1 MLNKNLELNQNFFN
15 STVDKRSTRDGYGD
29 GIIQAAKNDSDI
41 VVLCGDLTESTRLE
55 KFSQEFPE
63 RFIEAGI
70 AEQNM
75 AGVGAGLAM
84 SGKVPFITSFSSFS
98 PGRNWEQIRVSICLS
113 NTNVKIASTHAGLSA
128 ASDGP
133 TAQALEDIAITRVLP
148 NLTILHPIDYE
159 QAINATTAAAK
170 YKGPVY
176 IRFSRESLPEIT
188 TQFTPF
194 DIGKAQTLIEGEDVS
209 IFTTGV
215 ITVNVLKAAKEL
227 KDKYKINAEVIA
239 FPTIKPLDDMAIIKS
254 AKKTKKVVTV
264 EEHQVYGGFG
274 SAVAEV
280 LVQNLPIKTL
290 ILGVQDRFNG
300 SGNYDELLDK
310 NGLSAIKITKKVLE
324 FLGEKK

>member
-1 MLNKNLELNQNFFN
+1 MLNENMDLNQDFFSKN
-15 STVDKRSTRDGYGD
+15 VARKSTRDGYGD
-29 GIIQAAKNDSDI
+29 GITKAAKNNSDI
-41 VVLCGDLTESTRLE
+41 VVICGDLTESTRLE
-55 KFSQEFPE
+55 KFSHKFPD

-84 SGKVPFITSFSSFS
+84 VGKVPFISSFSSFS

-113 NTNVKIASTHAGLSA
+113 KTNVKIASTHAGLSA

-148 NLTILHPIDYE
+148 NLTILNPIDYE
-159 QAINATTAAAK
+159 QAIKATVAASK
-170 YKGPVY
+170 HKGPVY
-176 IRFSRESLPEIT
+176 IRFIRDALPEIT

-194 DIGKAQTLIEGEDVS
+194 DIGKAQTLIEGKDLS
-209 IFTTGV
+209 IFTTGT
-215 ITVNVLKAAKEL
+215 ITGNVLEAAKEL
-227 KDKYKINAEVIA
+227 LEKHKIKVEVIA
-239 FPTIKPLDDMAIIKS
+239 FPTIKPLDERALIKS

-280 LVQNLPIKTL
+280 LIQNQPVKTL
-290 ILGVQDRFNG
+290 ILGVQDKFNG
-300 SGNYDELLDK
+300 SGEYKELLD
-310 NGLSAIKITKKVLE
+310 NNDLSPKKIAKKVLD
-324 FLGEKK
+324 FMGKKK

>member
-1 MLNKNLELNQNFFN
+1 MLNENLDLNQDFF
-15 STVDKRSTRDGYGD
+15 SKSVEKKSTRDGYGD
-29 GIIQAAKNDSDI
+29 GIVKAAKKNKDI

-55 KFSQEFPE
+55 KFSKEFPK

-84 SGKVPFITSFSSFS
+84 AGKIPFISSFSSFS

-113 NTNVKIASTHAGLSA
+113 ETNVKIASTHAGLSA

-148 NLTILHPIDYE
+148 NLTILSPIDYE
-159 QAINATTAAAK
+159 QAIKATTAASDH
-170 YKGPVY
+170 KGPVY
-176 IRFSRESLPEIT
+176 IRFIRDALPEIT

-194 DIGKAQTLIEGEDVS
+194 DIGKSQTFIKGKDVS
-209 IFTTGV
+209 IFTTGT
-215 ITVNVLKAAKEL
+215 ITGNVLGAAKEL
-227 KDKYKINAEVIA
+227 LEKHKIKAEVIT
-239 FPTIKPLDDMAIIKS
+239 FPTVKPLDERVLIKS

-280 LVQNLPIKTL
+280 LIQNHPVKTL
-290 ILGVQDRFNG
+290 ILGVQDKFNG
-300 SGNYDELLDK
+300 SGNYKELLDH
-310 NGLSAIKITKKVLE
+310 NDLSPKKITNKVFEFMGKK
-324 FLGEKK
+324 K